1 MAERKV
7 DIGDKIYVF
16 RVSEQKDGSL
26 KWVKRIY
33 TVGYREHDGKGKSWY
48 SIEYDGKYTDYVQI
62 HKGNLYL
69 HHGVFEEG
77 VLNGTVSLLEDD
89 PEKAMAMLLKFQ
101 RDRLEDMER
110 TCQRKRAYLEKLKSL
125 NVKEVD

>member
-7 DIGDKIYVF
+7 DVGDKIYVF
-16 RVSEQKDGSL
+16 RASEQKDGSL

-33 TVGYREHDGKGKSWY
+33 TVGHIEHDGKSWY

-62 HKGNLYL
+62 HKGNLYRY
-69 HHGVFEEG
+69 HGIFEEG

-89 PEKAMAMLLKFQ
+89 PEKAMAMLLRFHIDK
-101 RDRLEDMER
+101 LEDMER
-110 TCQRKRAYLEKLKSL
+110 ACQRKRAHLEKLWAL
-125 NVKEVD
+125 DVKEVD

>member
-7 DIGDKIYVF
+7 DVGDKIYVF
-16 RVSEQKDGSL
+16 RASEQKDGSL

-33 TVGYREHDGKGKSWY
+33 TVGHTKHDGKSWY

-62 HKGNLYL
+62 HKGNLYIY
-69 HHGVFEEG
+69 HGIFEEG

-89 PEKAMAMLLKFQ
+89 PERAMDMLLKFQ

-110 TCQRKRAYLEKLKSL
+110 TCQRKRAHIEKLESL
-125 NVKEVD
+125 DVKEVD

>member
-7 DIGDKIYVF
+7 DVGDKIYVF
-16 RVSEQKDGSL
+16 RASEQKDGSL

-33 TVGYREHDGKGKSWY
+33 TVGHIEHDGKSWY

-62 HKGNLYL
+62 HKGNLYI
-69 HHGVFEEG
+69 HNGVFEEG
-77 VLNGTVSLLEDD
+77 VLNGTVSLLDDD
-89 PEKAMAMLLKFQ
+89 PEKAMAMLIKFQ

-110 TCQRKRAYLEKLKSL
+110 TCQRKRAHLEKLKSL

>member
-7 DIGDKIYVF
+7 DVGDKIYVF
-16 RVSEQKDGSL
+16 RASEQKDGSL

-33 TVGYREHDGKGKSWY
+33 TVGRTKHDGKSWY

-69 HHGVFEEG
+69 HHGIFEEG
-77 VLNGTVSLLEDD
+77 VLNGTVSLLDDD
-89 PEKAMAMLLKFQ
+89 PEKAMAMLLRFHI
-101 RDRLEDMER
+101 DRLEDMER
-110 TCQRKRAYLEKLKSL
+110 TCQRKRAYLEKLWAL
-125 NVKEVD
+125 DVKEVD